1 MPETPAPAPSPL
13 RLPLF
18 RALWLA
24 SIISNIGSTMND
36 TAAIWTMATLTASP
50 LMISLMQ
57 TMSSLPLF
65 LLALPAGALADL
77 VDRRKLILG
86 AQLGALLTAVG
97 MAGLALSGKLSA
109 PLLLLATFQL
119 GIATAFTTPAW
130 QAMLPEIVGK
140 PQLSAALGLQSIGF
154 NVARSFGPVVGGL
167 LIATLG
173 PAPVFA
179 LNALSFVAILA
190 VMWNPAYAS
199 SPRTVQQEQML
210 GAMAAA
216 LRYTSHAPAMQAVL
230 ARAALHVFAAVAPL
244 ALLPVLI
251 RERGGT
257 GADFGALMGCY
268 GAGAILTAVFVLQKF
283 RTRFS
288 FDRVLTG
295 ACLCSASA
303 ALLLA
308 FAPNKY
314 AMGAILL
321 LAGGGWM
328 SGLNTLSVAA
338 QNAFPNWVRAR
349 SSAIYLVAT
358 QGAFALG
365 ALAWGR
371 VTTDFGSTPALCIA
385 AVWLL
390 GCAALDRWLPISHVE
405 KLDLSPSG
413 HWHGHNVTNE
423 PAPEDG
429 PVLIT
434 IDYQVD
440 PPQAREFR
448 HAMRLLRETRLR
460 DGAFRCTLFH
470 DLDNPKHFRE
480 TFLVGSWAEHLRQHT
495 RATIDDQR
503 IEEAVVAFHIGT
515 EPPRVRHFLMTN
527 LRD

>member
-1 MPETPAPAPSPL
+1 LSTKPPPSPL
-13 RLPLF
+13 SLPLF

-36 TAAIWTMATLTASP
+36 TAAIWTMATLTSSP

-77 VDRRKLILG
+77 VDRRKLILT
-86 AQLGALLTAVG
+86 AQVGALLTALG
-97 MAGLALSGKLSA
+97 MAGLALTGKLST

-154 NVARSFGPVVGGL
+154 NVARSFGPVIGGL

-179 LNALSFVAILA
+179 INALSFIAIIA
-190 VMWNPAYAS
+190 VMWNPAYSAA
-199 SPRTVQQEQML
+199 PRSVQQEQML

-216 LRYTSHAPAMQAVL
+216 LRYTSHAPPMQAVL

-268 GAGAILTAVFVLQKF
+268 GAGAILTAVFVLGKL

-288 FDRVLTG
+288 FDRILTG

-314 AMGAILL
+314 VMGAILL

-371 VTTDFGSTPALCIA
+371 LTTDFGSTLALGTA
-385 AVWLL
+385 AAWLL
-390 GCAALDRWLPISHVE
+390 GCAALDRWLPISHLE
-405 KLDLSPSG
+405 ALDLSPSG
-413 HWHGHNVTNE
+413 HWHGHNVANE

-434 IDYQVD
+434 IDYHID
-440 PPQAREFR
+440 PAQARDFR
-448 HAMRLLRETRLR
+448 HAMRALRETRLR
-460 DGAFRCTLFH
+460 DGAFRCSLFH
-470 DLDNPKHFRE
+470 DLDNPTHFRE

-495 RATIDDQR
+495 RATIEDQR
-503 IEEAVVAFHIGT
+503 IEEAVIAFHKGP
-515 EPPRVRHFLMTN
+515 ERPHVRHYLMTN